1 MTVRKKELPNGRKKV
16 PLDEK
21 KKGDAERKY
30 PWMRRKKGMQRER
43 EAGMCFHCLSP
54 PKSRRSFKV
63 TYIDK
68 ECCHQ
73 V

>member
-43 EAGMCFHCLSP
+43 ERQACAS
-54 PKSRRSFKV
+54 
-63 TYIDK
+63 IA
-68 ECCHQ
+68 
-73 V
+73 